1 MAHSTA
7 PTPRVRSTER
17 LLGLGMAALRILFGL
32 IYLTNAFAKLID
44 VADYRFG
51 PIGFNLIARDAT
63 RGILENA
70 AQDTWI
76 APVGAFYQAVVLPNF
91 GFFEPFLIVAEF
103 AIGLGLLFGVA
114 SRAAALAGLALI
126 GPIWLMLLDQ
136 GLYLWVYPVELAPL
150 LILALV
156 PSGRV
161 LGLDARLAERF
172 GGRWPF

>member
-7 PTPRVRSTER
+7 PARRTGSPERS
-17 LLGLGMAALRILFGL
+17 LGRGMAALRILFGL

-44 VADYRFG
+44 VADYRLG
-51 PIGFNLIARDAT
+51 PFGFNLIARAAT

-76 APVGAFYQAVVLPNF
+76 APLGAFYLSVVVPNY

-114 SRAAALAGLALI
+114 ARAAALGGLALI

-136 GLYLWVYPVELAPL
+136 GLYLWVYPVELVPL
-150 LILALV
+150 VILAIV
-156 PSGRV
+156 PAGRV
-161 LGLDARLAERF
+161 WGLDGRLAERF